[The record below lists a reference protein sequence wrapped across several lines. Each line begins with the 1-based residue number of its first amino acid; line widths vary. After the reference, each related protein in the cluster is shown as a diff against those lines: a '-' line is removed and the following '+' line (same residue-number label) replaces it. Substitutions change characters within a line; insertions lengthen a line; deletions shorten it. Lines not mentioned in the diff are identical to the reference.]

1 MKNRTIADV
10 QVEIQRALNSL
21 ERLRD
26 LPPELQALRYLVHEG
41 AVPEVSLRYRGDNRK
56 IRRNASADYWK
67 PDSCQAVIT
76 YETEGERTA
85 DVQRLK
91 RPSVLDERNQ
101 KKIRQDNGGQP
112 EEQITELLTA
122 LERAESDPRRQFV
135 ALKWFRDQYL
145 PQQGFPWAA
154 DPREAGR
161 VLRETT
167 DQGLVLTAKVPNPR
181 APAYPTS
188 TIRLN
193 RTHPEVRTRLSAKPT
208 AELFRPV
215 RIKGGRLSQ
224 TVLDQRR

>member
-26 LPPELQALRYLVHEG
+26 LPPELQALRYLVPKG
-41 AVPEVSLRYRGDNRK
+41 VLPEVSLRYRDDNRK
-56 IRRNASADYWK
+56 IRRNASANYWK

-76 YETEGERTA
+76 YKTEGERTP
-85 DVQRLK
+85 DVQPLK
-91 RPSVLDERNQ
+91 PPAVFTEGNQ
-101 KKIRQDNGGQP
+101 KKVQQENGGQP
-112 EEQITELLTA
+112 KEHITELLTA

-135 ALKWFRDQYL
+135 ALKWFRDQFL
-145 PQQGFPWAA
+145 PRQGFSWAS

-167 DQGLVLTAKVPNPR
+167 DQGLVLTARVPNPR

-193 RTHPEVRTRLSAKPT
+193 RTHPEVRSRLSAKPT

-215 RIKGGRLSQ
+215 RIKGERLSQ